1 MDNNTE
7 RDYRVLEL
15 GKILEMLAAKC
26 SCADTAEEARR
37 IQPQTELNKVH
48 EMLQQTSD
56 AYMLAGRF
64 GTPGFSGAPNISNAL
79 RRAQSG
85 AVLSMGELL
94 RIASVMRTI
103 RLLRDWRSHCEGVST
118 SLDGLFMTLAS
129 NNRLEEKIFTSIDS
143 PEEMNDRASAE
154 LYDIRRKIKNAES
167 RVRQQLDNLIRS
179 ATYQKYLQESLVTMR
194 DGRFVVPVK
203 AEFRSQVAGLVHDT
217 SSSGATV
224 FIEPMTVVE
233 TNNDIKLL
241 KGREQEEIERILT
254 ALSVECGENADML
267 IGSYRNMIE
276 LDLLFAKANL
286 AYDMD
291 CSLPVVKADGIID
304 LKKARHPLIHKKKVV
319 PSDIRLGE
327 EFDTLMITGPNTG
340 GKTVTLKTLGLLTAM
355 TMCGLMIP
363 AGANSRISVF
373 DNILADIGD
382 EQSIEQ
388 SLSTFSAHMTNIIR
402 ILNAAGEHSLV
413 LLDELGAGTDPI
425 EGAALAESIIETLR
439 EKGAKTAATTHYA
452 ELKSYAL
459 TTHGVENGSCEFD
472 VETLR
477 PTYKLLI
484 GMPGRSNAFAI
495 CAHLGMP
502 EEVVERAQSFVSG
515 DNTRVEDVVAQLDSS
530 RQEMERRLDDAEKI
544 RAESEALKAEMLS
557 KEKKLEEEKRRE
569 IESARREAERIVSQ
583 ARSEADDLLK
593 EIDRLRKDYESA
605 KISALNG
612 NAKASLRARLRRIE
626 DSVNPVETRSNEGYV
641 LPRALKI
648 GDTVEV
654 FGLNERG
661 TVVRLPDKSGNVEV
675 QMGIIKSRVGIGELR
690 LIEDDKVTLNGQKR
704 QRKGGGT
711 THSVDRAKVQTEVD
725 VRGCTV
731 EEGILEVDRVIDHAV
746 VMKLGEVRVIHGKG
760 TGALRAGL
768 HQHFRKHPNVQSF
781 RLGVYGEGETGV
793 TILELKK

>member
-1 MDNNTE
+1 MDTTN

-15 GKILEMLAAKC
+15 GKVLEMLAAKC
-26 SCADTAEEARR
+26 SCADTAAEALR
-37 IQPQTELNKVH
+37 IQPQTDLNKVH
-48 EMLQQTSD
+48 EMLLQTAD
-56 AYMLAGRF
+56 AHMLAGRF
-64 GTPGFSGAPNISNAL
+64 GTPGFGGAPNISNAL

-85 AVLSMGELL
+85 AVLSMEELL
-94 RIASVMRTI
+94 RVASVMRTI
-103 RLLRDWRSHCEGVST
+103 RTLREWRSHCEGVST

-129 NNRLEEKIFTSIDS
+129 NNRLEEKIVTSIDS
-143 PEEMNDRASAE
+143 PDEMNDRASAE
-154 LYDIRRKIKNAES
+154 LYDIRRKIKNAEI
-167 RVRQQLDNLIRS
+167 RVREQLDKMIRS
-179 ATYQKYLQESLVTMR
+179 ATYQKYLQETLVTMR

-203 AEFRSQVAGLVHDT
+203 AEYRSQVAGLVHDT

-224 FIEPMTVVE
+224 FIEPMGVVE

-254 ALSVECGENADML
+254 ALSGECGDNADML
-267 IGSYRNMIE
+267 IASYQNLIE

-291 CSLPVVKADGIID
+291 CSLPVVTADGVID

-319 PSDIRLGE
+319 PSDIRLGG

-355 TMCGLMIP
+355 TMCGMMIP

-373 DNILADIGD
+373 ENILADIGD

-402 ILNAAGEHSLV
+402 ILGMAGEHSLV

-439 EKGAKTAATTHYA
+439 SKGAKIAATTHYA

-459 TTHGVENGSCEFD
+459 TTSGVENGSCEFD

-484 GMPGRSNAFAI
+484 GLPGRSNAFAI
-495 CAHLGMP
+495 CSHLGMP
-502 EEVVERAQSFVSG
+502 DEVVERAQNLVSG
-515 DNTRVEDVVAQLDSS
+515 ENTRVEDVVAQLDSS
-530 RQEMERRLDDAEKI
+530 RQEMERRLEEAEKI
-544 RAESEALKAEMLS
+544 RSESEALKAEMLD
-557 KEKKLEEEKRRE
+557 KERRLEEEKRKE
-569 IESARREAERIVSQ
+569 IQNARREAERIVSQ
-583 ARSEADDLLK
+583 ARAEADDLLK

-605 KISALNG
+605 KIAALNG
-612 NAKASLRARLRRIE
+612 DAKASLRARLRRIE

-648 GDTVEV
+648 GDTVEM
-654 FGLNERG
+654 FGINERG
-661 TVVRLPDKSGNVEV
+661 TVLRLPDKSGNVEI
-675 QMGIIKSRVGIGELR
+675 QMGIIKSRVKLSDLR
-690 LIEDDKVTLNGQKR
+690 LVEESKVTLNGNRHPK
-704 QRKGGGT
+704 KSGT
-711 THSVDRAKVQTEVD
+711 THSVDTRKVQTEVD

-768 HQHFRKHPNVQSF
+768 HQHFKKHPSVKSF

>member
-1 MDNNTE
+1 M
-7 RDYRVLEL
+7 
-15 GKILEMLAAKC
+15 
-26 SCADTAEEARR
+26 
-37 IQPQTELNKVH
+37 
-48 EMLQQTSD
+48 
-56 AYMLAGRF
+56 
-64 GTPGFSGAPNISNAL
+64 
-79 RRAQSG
+79 
-85 AVLSMGELL
+85 
-94 RIASVMRTI
+94 
-103 RLLRDWRSHCEGVST
+103 
-118 SLDGLFMTLAS
+118 
-129 NNRLEEKIFTSIDS
+129 
-143 PEEMNDRASAE
+143 
-154 LYDIRRKIKNAES
+154 
-167 RVRQQLDNLIRS
+167 
-179 ATYQKYLQESLVTMR
+179 
-194 DGRFVVPVK
+194 
-203 AEFRSQVAGLVHDT
+203 
-217 SSSGATV
+217 
-224 FIEPMTVVE
+224 E

-254 ALSVECGENADML
+254 ALSGECGDNADML
-267 IGSYRNMIE
+267 IASYHNMIA

-291 CSLPVVKADGIID
+291 CSLPVVTADGVID

-319 PSDIRLGE
+319 PSDIRLGGD
-327 EFDTLMITGPNTG
+327 FDTLMITGPNTG

-402 ILNAAGEHSLV
+402 IINATGEHSLV

-439 EKGAKTAATTHYA
+439 NKGAKIAATTHYA

-459 TTHGVENGSCEFD
+459 TTPGVENGSCEFD

-484 GMPGRSNAFAI
+484 GLPGRSNAFAI

-502 EEVVERAQSFVSG
+502 EEVVERAQTFVSG

-530 RQEMERRLDDAEKI
+530 RQEMERRLEEAEKI
-544 RAESEALKAEMLS
+544 RTESETLKTEMLE
-557 KEKKLEEEKRRE
+557 KEQQLEQQKRDE
-569 IESARREAERIVSQ
+569 IASARREAERIVSQ
-583 ARSEADDLLK
+583 ARREADDLLK

-605 KISALNG
+605 KIAALNG
-612 NAKASLRARLRRIE
+612 EAKASLRARMRRIE
-626 DSVNPVETRSNEGYV
+626 DSVNPVENRSNEGYV

-661 TVVRLPDKSGNVEV
+661 TVLRLPDKSGNVEV
-675 QMGIIKSRVGIGELR
+675 QMGIIKSRVKIGELR
-690 LIEDDKVTLNGQKR
+690 LVEESKVTLNGQKR
-704 QRKGGGT
+704 QQKGGT
-711 THSVDRAKVQTEVD
+711 TRSIDTRRVQTEVD

-768 HQHFRKHPNVQSF
+768 HQHFRKHPNVKSF

-793 TILELKK
+793 TILELK

>member
-1 MDNNTE
+1 M
-7 RDYRVLEL
+7 
-15 GKILEMLAAKC
+15 A
-26 SCADTAEEARR
+26 
-37 IQPQTELNKVH
+37 
-48 EMLQQTSD
+48 
-56 AYMLAGRF
+56 
-64 GTPGFSGAPNISNAL
+64 
-79 RRAQSG
+79 
-85 AVLSMGELL
+85 
-94 RIASVMRTI
+94 
-103 RLLRDWRSHCEGVST
+103 
-118 SLDGLFMTLAS
+118 
-129 NNRLEEKIFTSIDS
+129 
-143 PEEMNDRASAE
+143 
-154 LYDIRRKIKNAES
+154 
-167 RVRQQLDNLIRS
+167 
-179 ATYQKYLQESLVTMR
+179 
-194 DGRFVVPVK
+194 
-203 AEFRSQVAGLVHDT
+203 
-217 SSSGATV
+217 
-224 FIEPMTVVE
+224 VVE

-254 ALSVECGENADML
+254 ALSGECGDNADML
-267 IGSYRNMIE
+267 IASYHNMIA

-291 CSLPVVKADGIID
+291 ASLPVVTADGVID

-319 PSDIRLGE
+319 PSDIRLGGD
-327 EFDTLMITGPNTG
+327 FDTLMITGPNTG

-363 AGANSRISVF
+363 AGDNSRVSVF
-373 DNILADIGD
+373 ENILADIGD

-402 ILNAAGEHSLV
+402 ILGAAGEHSLV

-425 EGAALAESIIETLR
+425 EGAALAESIIEQLR
-439 EKGAKTAATTHYA
+439 GRGARIAATTHYA

-459 TTHGVENGSCEFD
+459 TTAGVENGSCEFD

-484 GMPGRSNAFAI
+484 GLPGRSNAFAI

-502 EEVVERAQSFVSG
+502 DEVVERAQTLVSG

-530 RQEMERRLDDAEKI
+530 RQEMERRLEEADRI
-544 RAESEALKAEMLS
+544 RAESEALKAEMLE
-557 KEKKLEEEKRRE
+557 KERKLEQQKRDE
-569 IESARREAERIVSQ
+569 IASARREADRIVSQ
-583 ARSEADDLLK
+583 ARSEADDLIK

-612 NAKASLRARLRRIE
+612 DAKASLHARLRRIE
-626 DSVNPVETRSNEGYV
+626 DSVNPVETRSNEGNV

-654 FGLNERG
+654 FGINERG
-661 TVVRLPDKSGNVEV
+661 TVTRLPDKSGNVEV
-675 QMGIIKSRVGIGELR
+675 QMGIIKSRVKLGELR
-690 LIEDDKVTLNGQKR
+690 LVEESKVTLNGR
-704 QRKGGGT
+704 NQRKKSGT
-711 THSVDRAKVQTEVD
+711 THSIDTKKVQTEVD

-731 EEGILEVDRVIDHAV
+731 EEGILEVDRVIDHAI

-768 HQHFRKHPNVQSF
+768 HQHFRKHPSIQSF

-793 TILELKK
+793 TILELKR

>member
-15 GKILEMLAAKC
+15 GKVLEMLAAKC

-129 NNRLEEKIFTSIDS
+129 NNRLEEKIVTSIDS

-224 FIEPMTVVE
+224 FIEPMAVVE

-612 NAKASLRARLRRIE
+612 DAKASLRARLRRIE

>member
-1 MDNNTE
+1 MDNTN

-15 GKILEMLAAKC
+15 GKVLEMLAAKC
-26 SCADTAEEARR
+26 SCADTAEEAIR
-37 IQPQTELNKVH
+37 IQPQTDLNRVH

-56 AYMLAGRF
+56 AHMLAGRF
-64 GTPGFSGAPNISNAL
+64 GTPGFAGTPNTINAL

-85 AVLSMGELL
+85 AVLSMEELL

-103 RLLRDWRSHCEGVST
+103 RTLRDWRSHCEGVST

-129 NNRLEEKIFTSIDS
+129 NNRLEEKIVTSIDS

-154 LYDIRRKIKNAES
+154 LYNIRRKIKTAEI
-167 RVRQQLDNLIRS
+167 RVREQLDRMIRS

-203 AEFRSQVAGLVHDT
+203 AEFRGQVAGLVHDT

-224 FIEPMTVVE
+224 FIEPMAVVE

-241 KGREQEEIERILT
+241 KGRELEEIERILT
-254 ALSVECGENADML
+254 ALSGECGENADIL
-267 IGSYRNMIE
+267 IASYHNMIE

-291 CSLPVVKADGIID
+291 CSLPIVTADGVID
-304 LKKARHPLIHKKKVV
+304 LKKARHPLIHKNKVV
-319 PSDIRLGE
+319 PSDIRLGG

-363 AGANSRISVF
+363 ASANSRISVF
-373 DNILADIGD
+373 ENILADIGD

-402 ILNAAGEHSLV
+402 IINAAGEHSLV

-439 EKGAKTAATTHYA
+439 GKGAKIAATTHYA

-459 TTHGVENGSCEFD
+459 TTPGVENGSCEFD
-472 VETLR
+472 VQTLR

-484 GMPGRSNAFAI
+484 GLPGRSNAFAI
-495 CAHLGMP
+495 CSHLGMP
-502 EEVVERAQSFVSG
+502 EEVVERAQTFVSG
-515 DNTRVEDVVAQLDSS
+515 ENTRVEDVVAQLNSS
-530 RQEMERRLDDAEKI
+530 RQEMERRLDEAEKI
-544 RAESEALKAEMLS
+544 RAESEALKSEMLR
-557 KEKKLEEEKRRE
+557 KEHKLEDEKRRE
-569 IESARREAERIVSQ
+569 IENARLEAERIVSR
-583 ARSEADDLLK
+583 AKSEADELLK

-605 KISALNG
+605 RISALSG
-612 NAKASLRARLRRIE
+612 DAKASLRARLRRIE
-626 DSVNPVETRSNEGYV
+626 DSVNPVETRSNDGYV

-661 TVVRLPDKSGNVEV
+661 TVLRLPDKSGNVEV
-675 QMGIIKSRVGIGELR
+675 QMGIIKSRVKLGELR
-690 LIEDDKVTLNGQKR
+690 LVEESKVTMNGQK
-704 QRKGGGT
+704 QPRKSGT
-711 THSVDRAKVQTEVD
+711 THSIDKKNVQTEVD

-731 EEGILEVDRVIDHAV
+731 EEGILEVDRVIDHAL

-768 HQHFRKHPNVQSF
+768 HQHFRKHPSIKSF

>member
-1 MDNNTE
+1 MDTN

-15 GKILEMLAAKC
+15 GKVLEMLAAKC
-26 SCADTAEEARR
+26 SCSDTAEEALR
-37 IQPQTELNKVH
+37 IQPQTDLNRVH

-64 GTPGFSGAPNISNAL
+64 GTPGFAGAPNISNAL

-94 RIASVMRTI
+94 RVASVMRTI
-103 RLLRDWRSHCEGVST
+103 RTLRDWRSHCEGVST

-129 NNRLEEKIFTSIDS
+129 NNRLEEKITTSIDS
-143 PEEMNDRASAE
+143 PDEMNDHASAE
-154 LYDIRRKIKNAES
+154 LAGIRRKIKSAES
-167 RVRQQLDNLIRS
+167 RVREQLDKLIRS
-179 ATYQKYLQESLVTMR
+179 ATYQKYLQEYLVTIR

-203 AEFRSQVAGLVHDT
+203 AEYRGQVAGLVHDT

-224 FIEPMTVVE
+224 FIEPMAVVE
-233 TNNDIKLL
+233 INNEIKLL
-241 KGREQEEIERILT
+241 KGRENEEIERILT
-254 ALSVECGENADML
+254 ALSGECGDNADML
-267 IGSYRNMIE
+267 ISSYNNMIA

-286 AYDMD
+286 AYDLD
-291 CSLPVVKADGIID
+291 CSLPVVTADGVID

-319 PSDIRLGE
+319 PSDIRLGAD
-327 EFDTLMITGPNTG
+327 FDTLMITGPNTG

-363 AGANSRISVF
+363 AGANSRVSVF

-402 ILNAAGEHSLV
+402 IIEAAGERSLV

-425 EGAALAESIIETLR
+425 EGAALAESIIEQLR
-439 EKGAKTAATTHYA
+439 AKGAKIAATTHYA

-459 TTHGVENGSCEFD
+459 TTPGVENGSCEFD
-472 VETLR
+472 IETLR

-484 GMPGRSNAFAI
+484 GLPGRSNAFAI
-495 CAHLGMP
+495 CSHLGMP
-502 EEVVERAQSFVSG
+502 DEVVERAQTLVSG
-515 DNTRVEDVVAQLDSS
+515 ENIRVEDVVAQLDSS
-530 RQEMERRLDDAEKI
+530 RQEMERKLDEAEKA
-544 RAESEALKAEMLS
+544 REEAEAVKAAMLE
-557 KEKKLEEEKRRE
+557 KERRLEEEKRSE
-569 IESARREAERIVSQ
+569 IERARREAERIVSQ
-583 ARSEADDLLK
+583 ARGEADELLK

-605 KISALNG
+605 RIAALNG
-612 NAKASLRARLRRIE
+612 DAKASLRARLRRIE

-661 TVVRLPDKSGNVEV
+661 TVTRLPDKSGNVEV
-675 QMGIIKSRVGIGELR
+675 QMGIIKSRVKIGELR
-690 LIEDDKVTLNGQKR
+690 LVEQNEVTFNGRKQPR
-704 QRKGGGT
+704 QGGT
-711 THSVDRAKVQTEVD
+711 THSVDTKKVQTEVD

-731 EEGILEVDRVIDHAV
+731 EEGILEVDRVIDHAL
-746 VMKLGEVRVIHGKG
+746 VMKLGEIRVIHGKG
-760 TGALRAGL
+760 TGVLRSGIRQEL
-768 HQHFRKHPNVQSF
+768 RRNRHVKSCRP
-781 RLGVYGEGETGV
+781 GMYGEGEDGV
-793 TILELKK
+793 TVVTLK

>member
-15 GKILEMLAAKC
+15 GKVLEMLAAKC

-129 NNRLEEKIFTSIDS
+129 NNRLEEKIVTSIDS

-179 ATYQKYLQESLVTMR
+179 ATYQKHLQESLVTMR

-224 FIEPMTVVE
+224 FIEPMAVVE

-612 NAKASLRARLRRIE
+612 DAKASLRARLRRIE